1 MKRVLTQIMRILT
14 REQKRGILLLMA
26 GGLVLALLD
35 TISVALMAPFMTLL
49 TDLGGYEESI
59 FGKLMANTFGVTSKE
74 QAILILT
81 IGFIVLYVVRGVLK
95 IAYQFWQARA
105 IANYRADLATRLFSN
120 VMHKPYSYHLAH
132 NSAETQRLVSV
143 DVSRCFVMINNLIS
157 SVSYL
162 LTVAGIVVV
171 LVSMDVKLTMILFA
185 VILLFML
192 WVRKGLKKHI
202 DRYSGRSHRANT
214 AIYSR
219 VSQAIG
225 GLKSI
230 LVKRK
235 QDFYVERYA
244 EQARVAAEC
253 ESSYQAIDM
262 VPKVLVDTG
271 CMLLVFGTVLVELLL
286 GKDLNATLPLFA
298 AFAVAAMRM
307 IPIVSNLTSV
317 INNVSY
323 FKPSMDALYEVVV
336 REETTTSSVDSG
348 EWIVDSG
355 AKAAHSRVDSS
366 AKVSPSRV
374 DSEQWTVNSKETGN
388 EDSETGKKTLTEGI
402 TLSHIGF
409 KYEGAT
415 EALYEDLNLKIPARK
430 SVAFVGVTGS
440 GKTTLADII
449 LGLHKPLR
457 GKVLADGVDIAEH
470 PEWWASLLGYIPQ
483 FVYLCDDTIRANVAF
498 GEERENVD
506 DEWVWK
512 CLERAQMRE
521 FVESLPEGLDTV
533 TGENGVRLSGGQRQR
548 IGIAR
553 ALYTN
558 PQFLV
563 MDEAT
568 SSLDGETEQAIVS
581 AINDLSGDITI
592 LIIAHRL
599 STIENCD
606 MVYRIEDGK
615 ATLERG
621 VAIHNS

>member
-49 TDLGGYEESI
+49 TDLAGYEESI

-81 IGFIVLYVVRGVLK
+81 IGFIVLYIVRGVLK

-336 REETTTSSVDSG
+336 RETTTSSVDSG

-374 DSEQWTVNSKETGN
+374 DSEQWRVENKET
-388 EDSETGKKTLTEGI
+388 EKKTLSEGI
-402 TLSHIGF
+402 TLSNIGF

-415 EALYEDLNLKIPARK
+415 EALYEDLNLVIPARK

-449 LGLHKPLR
+449 LGLHKPLS

-498 GEERENVD
+498 GEERENID

-521 FVESLPEGLDTV
+521 FVENLPEGLDTI

-606 MVYRIEDGK
+606 LVYRIEDGK

>member
-323 FKPSMDALYEVVV
+323 FKPSMDALYDVVV
-336 REETTTSSVDSG
+336 RESSLDDSQRLEVRG
-348 EWIVDSG
+348 QRSG
-355 AKAAHSRVDSS
+355 SEVREGTENKA
-366 AKVSPSRV
+366 
-374 DSEQWTVNSKETGN
+374 SES
-388 EDSETGKKTLTEGI
+388 GKKTLSEGI

-449 LGLHKPLR
+449 LGLHKPLS
-457 GKVLADGVDIAEH
+457 GKVLADGTDIAEH

-521 FVESLPEGLDTV
+521 FVESLPEGLDTI

-606 MVYRIEDGK
+606 LVYRIEDGK
-615 ATLERG
+615 ATLERSEG
-621 VAIHNS
+621 KKEVRG

>member
-49 TDLGGYEESI
+49 TDLAGYEESI

-81 IGFIVLYVVRGVLK
+81 IGFIVLYIVRGVLK
-95 IAYQFWQARA
+95 IGYQFWQARA
-105 IANYRADLATRLFSN
+105 FANYRADLATRLFSN

-286 GKDLNATLPLFA
+286 AKDLNATLPLFA

-336 REETTTSSVDSG
+336 REETTTSSVDS
-348 EWIVDSG
+348 EQWIVESG
-355 AKAAHSRVDSS
+355 AKAAHSRVDS
-366 AKVSPSRV
+366 
-374 DSEQWTVNSKETGN
+374 EQWIAESKET
-388 EDSETGKKTLTEGI
+388 EKKTLSEGI

-449 LGLHKPLR
+449 LGLHKPLS

-521 FVESLPEGLDTV
+521 FVESLPEGLDTI

-606 MVYRIEDGK
+606 LVYRIEDGK

-621 VAIHNS
+621 VSVSD

>member
-1 MKRVLTQIMRILT
+1 MKRVLTQIQRILT

-49 TDLGGYEESI
+49 TDLAGYEESM
-59 FGKLMANTFGVTSKE
+59 FGRLMANTFGVTSKE

-81 IGFIVLYVVRGVLK
+81 IGFIVLYIVRGVLK
-95 IAYQFWQARA
+95 IGYQFWQARA

-235 QDFYVERYA
+235 QDFYVDRYA

-323 FKPSMDALYEVVV
+323 FKPSMDALYDVVV
-336 REETTTSSVDSG
+336 REASLAETPSAPSG
-348 EWIVDSG
+348 GTFPTGDGISG
-355 AKAAHSRVDSS
+355 AAATR
-366 AKVSPSRV
+366 
-374 DSEQWTVNSKETGN
+374 ET
-388 EDSETGKKTLTEGI
+388 TLTEGI

-415 EALYEDLNLKIPARK
+415 EALYEDLNLVIPARK

-449 LGLHKPLR
+449 LGLHKPLT

-521 FVESLPEGLDTV
+521 FVESLPQGLDTV

-606 MVYRIEDGK
+606 LVYRIEDGK

-621 VAIHNS
+621 ISVSDQ

>member
-81 IGFIVLYVVRGVLK
+81 IGFIVLYIVRGVLK

-336 REETTTSSVDSG
+336 REASDLEVRGQRLEVREGTESEG
-348 EWIVDSG
+348 
-355 AKAAHSRVDSS
+355 SRI
-366 AKVSPSRV
+366 R
-374 DSEQWTVNSKETGN
+374 E
-388 EDSETGKKTLTEGI
+388 KTLFEGI

-449 LGLHKPLR
+449 LGLHKPLS

-521 FVESLPEGLDTV
+521 FVESLPEGLDTI

-606 MVYRIEDGK
+606 LVYRIEDGK
-615 ATLERG
+615 ATLERSEVRG
-621 VAIHNS
+621 

>member
-49 TDLGGYEESI
+49 TDLAGYEESI

-336 REETTTSSVDSG
+336 RETTTSSVDSG

-374 DSEQWTVNSKETGN
+374 DSEQWRVENKET
-388 EDSETGKKTLTEGI
+388 EKKTLSEGI
-402 TLSHIGF
+402 TLSNIGF

-415 EALYEDLNLKIPARK
+415 EALYEDLNLVIPARK

-449 LGLHKPLR
+449 LGLHKPLS

-521 FVESLPEGLDTV
+521 FVESLPEGLDTI

-606 MVYRIEDGK
+606 LVYRIEDGK

>member
-49 TDLGGYEESI
+49 TDLAGYEESI

-81 IGFIVLYVVRGVLK
+81 IGFIVLYIVRGVLK

-336 REETTTSSVDSG
+336 RETTTSSVDSG

-374 DSEQWTVNSKETGN
+374 DSEQWRVENKET
-388 EDSETGKKTLTEGI
+388 EKKTLSEGI
-402 TLSHIGF
+402 TLSNIGF

-415 EALYEDLNLKIPARK
+415 EALYEDLNLVIPARK

-449 LGLHKPLR
+449 LGLHKPLS

-498 GEERENVD
+498 GEERETVD

-521 FVESLPEGLDTV
+521 FVENLPEGLDTI

-606 MVYRIEDGK
+606 LVYRIEDGK